1 MNGELWPVTRKNF
14 NNLSLKKKVEI
25 LNYRKTLDNTIELL
39 LLKRKLCKLS
49 QESN

>member
-1 MNGELWPVTRKNF
+1 MNGEIWPATRRNF

-25 LNYRKTLDNTIELL
+25 LNYRRTLDNTIELL

>member
-1 MNGELWPVTRKNF
+1 MNGEIWPVTRRNF

-25 LNYRKTLDNTIELL
+25 LNYRKTLDNTIEFL

>member
-1 MNGELWPVTRKNF
+1 MNGEVWPVTRKNF

>member
-1 MNGELWPVTRKNF
+1 MNGEIWPVTRRNF